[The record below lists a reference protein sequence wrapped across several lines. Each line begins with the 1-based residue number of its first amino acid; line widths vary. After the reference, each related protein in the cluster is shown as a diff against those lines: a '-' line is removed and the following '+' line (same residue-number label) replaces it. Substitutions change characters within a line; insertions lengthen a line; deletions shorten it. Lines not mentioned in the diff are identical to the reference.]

1 MVNAKQDLYATADGR
16 LVGEDNPEQAYLVA
30 RKGTAIEPKLAKRL
44 GLNEKSLTAFYETQG
59 GTPENEPETRAETNP
74 PPTPVPAPE
83 PAKEPEKTTPRSE
96 GPAPVPREE
105 TKRDLDLK
113 GGREP
118 EKRK

>member
-1 MVNAKQDLYATADGR
+1 MNAKQDLYATADGK
-16 LVGEDNPEQAYLVA
+16 LVGEDDPNQAYLVA

-59 GTPENEPETRAETNP
+59 GTPENEPESRAETNP
-74 PPTPVPAPE
+74 QPPE
-83 PAKEPEKTTPRSE
+83 PVKEPEKTTPRSE
-96 GPAPVPREE
+96 GHAPVPREE